1 MIRKIS
7 ALLILLITLG
17 SCATREKIRYYQGIA
32 EAVEND
38 SITYNPVLKQDDLL
52 SIVVSSPNAEATA
65 NFNLASFGVGTA
77 GNAPGTYMVQPTYLS
92 YLIDNE
98 GKINFPVL
106 GQLKLGGLTRKE
118 AVAMINTKLKAY
130 INDPFVTLRILN
142 YKISVQG
149 EVNGPGSFPVATER
163 VTLPEALSMAGDLTI
178 YGRRD
183 NILVIREIDG
193 KKSYN
198 YIDITKADLINSPFY
213 YLSQNDIVYV
223 EPNKTR
229 VNSSVVGPNISLII
243 SSITLLMTIYTVYTR
258 K

>member
-7 ALLILLITLG
+7 ALLVLLIMLG
-17 SCATREKIRYYQGIA
+17 SCATRDSIRYYEGIA
-32 EAVEND
+32 AAVEND
-38 SITYNPVLKQDDLL
+38 SVTYNPILKQDDLL
-52 SIVVSSPNAEATA
+52 SIIVSSPNAEATA
-65 NFNLASFGVGTA
+65 NFNVASYGVGTT
-77 GNAPGTYMVQPTYLS
+77 GNAPGTYMAAPTYLS
-92 YLIDNE
+92 YLVDNE

-106 GQLKLGGLTRKE
+106 GPLKVGGLTRKE
-118 AVAMINTKLKAY
+118 AISMLNTKLKAY

-142 YKISVQG
+142 FKISVQG
-149 EVNGPGSFPVATER
+149 EVKSPGSFPVATER

-198 YIDITKADLINSPFY
+198 FVDLTKADFINSPFY
-213 YLSQNDIVYV
+213 YLSQNDVVYV
-223 EPNKTR
+223 EQNKTR
-229 VNSSVVGPNISLII
+229 INSSVIGPDVALII
-243 SSITLLMTIYTVYTR
+243 SSLTLLMTIYTVYTR